1 MYLPN
6 FRKTHFCVT
15 HTMAT
20 HLEFKLNF
28 DEKICYLL
36 FSKAN
41 RHSSAFFMVEYKSM
55 YNNACWFTKVKLS
68 GAILILCQLF
78 KLHVPPG
85 IHLALILNFLIL
97 NKWDII
103 FFSKLIRIHDKYG
116 FTNYTQTICKKKQN
130 KFVRTIFL
138 NVPPG
143 IHLKNQHF
151 SKIAAISQW

>member
-15 HTMAT
+15 HTMTT

-36 FSKAN
+36 FSNAN
-41 RHSSAFFMVEYKSM
+41 RHSSAFFMVEYKIM

-68 GAILILCQLF
+68 GAILIVCQLF

-85 IHLALILNFLIL
+85 IHLA
-97 NKWDII
+97 
-103 FFSKLIRIHDKYG
+103 
-116 FTNYTQTICKKKQN
+116 
-130 KFVRTIFL
+130 
-138 NVPPG
+138 
-143 IHLKNQHF
+143 
-151 SKIAAISQW
+151 